1 MKSNG
6 NLYDVHAFSAWR
18 QRRATAGIHGNV
30 PVSTVERLKFTLS
43 ELDEDNMSENVNASS
58 AALESRIKALEKQV
72 TALEE
77 KTKSL

>member
-1 MKSNG
+1 MATFTMSTPSPRG
-6 NLYDVHAFSAWR
+6 GSAEQRLAYMETYLY
-18 QRRATAGIHGNV
+18 QL
-30 PVSTVERLKFTLS
+30 VERLKLTLS

>member
-1 MKSNG
+1 MAIFTMSTPSPRGG
-6 NLYDVHAFSAWR
+6 NAEQRLAYMETYLY
-18 QRRATAGIHGNV
+18 QL
-30 PVSTVERLKFTLS
+30 VERLKFTLS

>member
-1 MKSNG
+1 MATFTMSTPSPRG
-6 NLYDVHAFSAWR
+6 GSAEQRLVYMETYLY
-18 QRRATAGIHGNV
+18 QL
-30 PVSTVERLKFTLS
+30 VERLKFTLS

-58 AALESRIKALEKQV
+58 AALKALEKQV

>member
-1 MKSNG
+1 MATFTMSTPSPRGG
-6 NLYDVHAFSAWR
+6 NAEQRLAYMETYLY
-18 QRRATAGIHGNV
+18 QL
-30 PVSTVERLKFTLS
+30 VERLKFTLS

>member
-1 MKSNG
+1 MATFTMSTPSPRGG
-6 NLYDVHAFSAWR
+6 NAEQRLAYTETYLY
-18 QRRATAGIHGNV
+18 QL
-30 PVSTVERLKFTLS
+30 VERLKFTLS

-58 AALESRIKALEKQV
+58 AAVESRIKALEKRV

>member
-30 PVSTVERLKFTLS
+30 PVST

>member
-1 MKSNG
+1 MATFTMSTPSPYG
-6 NLYDVHAFSAWR
+6 GSAEQRLAYMETYLY
-18 QRRATAGIHGNV
+18 QL
-30 PVSTVERLKFTLS
+30 VERLKITLS

-58 AALESRIKALEKQV
+58 AAVESRIKALEKRV

>member
-1 MKSNG
+1 
-6 NLYDVHAFSAWR
+6 
-18 QRRATAGIHGNV
+18 
-30 PVSTVERLKFTLS
+30 
-43 ELDEDNMSENVNASS
+43 MSENVNASS